1 MIVHRRSL
9 MRRLLK
15 LSFLLIWLLSACG
28 QQDETG
34 PVDVRWDRE
43 SCARCV
49 MAVSDHNFAAQ
60 IRGAESGKRTQVYK
74 FDDIG
79 CAVIWLDQ
87 QSWKDDP
94 RTEIWVADH
103 RDGHWIDART
113 ASYVTDKVT
122 PMAYGL
128 GAQAEGID
136 GGLDFAAAS
145 RHVYDVEQGA
155 HKHRGHMHHME
166 NKDNSK

>member
-1 MIVHRRSL
+1 
-9 MRRLLK
+9 MRKLLK
-15 LSFLLIWLLSACG
+15 LSLMLIWLLSACG

-34 PVDVRWDRE
+34 PVEVRWDKE
-43 SCARCV
+43 SCARCA

-60 IRGAESGKRTQVYK
+60 VRGAESGKRTQVYK

-94 RTEIWVADH
+94 RTEVWVADY
-103 RDGHWIDART
+103 RDGNWIEARM
-113 ASYVTDKVT
+113 ASYVTDKIT
-122 PMAYGL
+122 PMGYGL
-128 GAQAEGID
+128 GAQAEAAD

-145 RHVYDVEQGA
+145 KRVYEVEQGA
-155 HKHRGHMHHME
+155 HKHRGQMHQR
-166 NKDNSK
+166 DNMDKSK

>member
-1 MIVHRRSL
+1 
-9 MRRLLK
+9 MRKSLK
-15 LSFLLIWLLSACG
+15 LSLMLIWLLSACG

-34 PVDVRWDRE
+34 PVEVRWDKE
-43 SCARCV
+43 SCARCA

-60 IRGAESGKRTQVYK
+60 VRGAESGKRTQVYK

-94 RTEIWVADH
+94 RTEVWVADY
-103 RDGHWIDART
+103 RDGHWIEART
-113 ASYVTDKVT
+113 ASYVTDKIT
-122 PMAYGL
+122 PMGYGL
-128 GAQAEGID
+128 GAQAEAAD

-145 RHVYDVEQGA
+145 KRVYEVEQGA
-155 HKHRGHMHHME
+155 HKHRGHMHQR
-166 NKDNSK
+166 DNMDKSK

>member
-1 MIVHRRSL
+1 
-9 MRRLLK
+9 MRKLLK
-15 LSFLLIWLLSACG
+15 LSLMLIWLLSACG

-34 PVDVRWDRE
+34 PVEVRWDKE
-43 SCARCV
+43 SCARCA

-60 IRGAESGKRTQVYK
+60 VRGAESGKRTQVYK

-94 RTEIWVADH
+94 RTEVWVADY
-103 RDGHWIDART
+103 RDGNWIEARM
-113 ASYVTDKVT
+113 ASYVTDKIT
-122 PMAYGL
+122 PMGYGL
-128 GAQAEGID
+128 GAQAEAAD

-145 RHVYDVEQGA
+145 KRVYEVEQGA
-155 HKHRGHMHHME
+155 HKHRGHMHQM
-166 NKDNSK
+166 DNMDKSK

>member
-1 MIVHRRSL
+1 

-60 IRGAESGKRTQVYK
+60 VRGAESGKRTQVYK

-87 QSWKDDP
+87 QPWKDDP
-94 RTEIWVADH
+94 RTEVWVADH
-103 RDGHWIDART
+103 RDGQWIDART

-128 GAQAEGID
+128 GAQAEEVAD
-136 GGLDFAAAS
+136 GLDFAAAS
-145 RHVYDVEQGA
+145 RRVYEVEQGA
-155 HKHRGHMHHME
+155 HKHRGHKQHMG
-166 NKDNSK
+166 NTDTMDKSK